1 VPGALIFGLRQ
12 LGRDRGHEEADDG
25 NPEQAA

>member
-1 VPGALIFGLRQ
+1 MPRPFIFGLGQ

>member
-1 VPGALIFGLRQ
+1 VPRALIFRLGQ

-25 NPEQAA
+25 DPEQAA